1 MAEAPATMR
10 DREARMPSTK
20 ARRRT
25 WRSRLKKCWTWY
37 LFIAPNVISFLVFTL
52 FVWGLLIY
60 LGFNQ
65 WDFIGTSKWVG
76 LKNYKGVF
84 QDPIFAKAVKNT
96 AWYAAMFVVPATS
109 TALFV
114 AMLADQRLRGMYFFR
129 AVYYLPVVTSIA
141 VISMIWSF
149 VLVSRVDAPL
159 NYLLSLVGIPR
170 QKWLVDIKLAMPSV
184 VGMQIWST
192 MGYYMVLWLAGL
204 QGIPEELYD
213 AAKIDGAG
221 RWGLFRYVTWPM
233 LRPTTIFI
241 VMVSTIGAFQMFGGV
256 YILTGGG
263 PAHATI
269 TIVYYVWQQAFS
281 RYHMGYA
288 SSISLVLFIIILI
301 VTLIQRRLLNWS
313 ADIY

>member
-1 MAEAPATMR
+1 MAEALATTRQEGAGPPAVGV
-10 DREARMPSTK
+10 S
-20 ARRRT
+20 RRT
-25 WRSRLKKCWTWY
+25 WRSRLKKTWTWY

-52 FVWGLLIY
+52 FIWGLLIY
-60 LGFNQ
+60 LGFTQ
-65 WDFIGTSKWVG
+65 WDFMGAKSWVG
-76 LKNYKGVF
+76 LKNYKNVF
-84 QDPIFAKAVKNT
+84 QDPIFIKAVKNT
-96 AWYAAMFVVPATS
+96 AWYAAMFVVPVTGV
-109 TALFV
+109 ALFI
-114 AMLADQRLRGMYFFR
+114 AMLANQRLWGMYFFR

-141 VISMIWSF
+141 VISMLWSF
-149 VLVSRVDAPL
+149 VLVSRADAPL

-184 VGMQIWST
+184 VGMQMWST

-221 RWGLFRYVTWPM
+221 RWALFRHVTWPM
-233 LRPTTIFI
+233 LRATTIFI

-288 SSISLVLFIIILI
+288 SSISLVLFILILI